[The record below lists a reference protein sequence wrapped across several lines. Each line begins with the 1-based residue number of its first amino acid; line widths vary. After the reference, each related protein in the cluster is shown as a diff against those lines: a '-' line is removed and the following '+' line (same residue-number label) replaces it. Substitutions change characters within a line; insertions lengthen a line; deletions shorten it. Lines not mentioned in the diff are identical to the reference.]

1 MSLTFDNFYIDKF
14 IERYFVIKIDILKV
28 YMNCI
33 EIKKK

>member
-1 MSLTFDNFYIDKF
+1 MSLTFDNFHIDKF
-14 IERYFVIKIDILKV
+14 IERYPVIKIDIPKV